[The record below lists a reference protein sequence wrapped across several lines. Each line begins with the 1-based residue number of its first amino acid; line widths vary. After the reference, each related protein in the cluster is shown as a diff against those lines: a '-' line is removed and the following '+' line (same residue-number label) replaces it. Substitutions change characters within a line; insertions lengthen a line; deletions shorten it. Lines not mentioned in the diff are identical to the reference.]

1 MGPNVPAW
9 YDGRM
14 GAELLKTDEVAR
26 LLRVHPKHVYRLIA
40 RGLPGRR
47 VGSEWRFVRDEVLAW
62 SSSRGSPREVARAA
76 DERPSVEP
84 TPRAR
89 RNPASD
95 ASTGHETPPLLG
107 ANGDV
112 VVDVL
117 LSRVV
122 AEKKPLVGF
131 VRADRSTALAHLGAR
146 SILLAGYHG
155 DAPPM
160 HFDAERLARVHLVR
174 REVGLA
180 HGRSLA
186 MKRLADLAKKR
197 LATRPP
203 TAGLRVHFDHALAA
217 EGLSLARMGVIS
229 TTFDAHRDA
238 VLAVVRG
245 EADAALTT
253 SAWASKVG
261 LRFFPLAEESYDLLL
276 FADSLGH
283 RSVVGLCE
291 VAQSKA
297 FRDELRR
304 VPGYDAR
311 RAGEI
316 RYTFDG

>member
-1 MGPNVPAW
+1 MGE
-9 YDGRM
+9 
-14 GAELLKTDEVAR
+14 ELLKTDEVAR

-40 RGLPGRR
+40 QGLPGRR

-62 SSSRGSPREVARAA
+62 SSSRGRAHAGTGSEPRSAEPSPN
-76 DERPSVEP
+76 PG
-84 TPRAR
+84 AR
-89 RNPASD
+89 RSVSD
-95 ASTGHETPPLLG
+95 ASSAHEAPPLLG

-117 LSRVV
+117 LAQVV

-174 REVGLA
+174 RQVGLA
-180 HGRSLA
+180 HVRAFEVKG
-186 MKRLADLAKKR
+186 LADLAKKR

-203 TAGLRVHFDHALAA
+203 TAGLRAHFDRALAA
-217 EGLSLARMGVIS
+217 NGLSLARLGIAA
-229 TTFDAHRDA
+229 TTFDSHRDA

-245 EADAALTT
+245 DADAALTT
-253 SAWASKVG
+253 AAWASKVG
-261 LRFFPLAEESYDLLL
+261 LRFSPLAEESYDLLL
-276 FADSLGH
+276 FADCLGH
-283 RSVVGLCE
+283 RAVVGLCE
-291 VAQSKA
+291 VAQSRA
-297 FRDELRR
+297 FRDELAR
-304 VPGYDAR
+304 VPGYDPG

-316 RYTFDG
+316 RYAFDG